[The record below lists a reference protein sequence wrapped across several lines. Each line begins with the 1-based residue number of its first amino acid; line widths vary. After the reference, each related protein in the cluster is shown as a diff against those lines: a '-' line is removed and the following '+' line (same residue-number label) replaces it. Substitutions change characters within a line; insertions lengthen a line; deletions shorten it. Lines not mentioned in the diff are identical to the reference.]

1 MEEGE
6 LVEGCSNTQSLDL
19 GPCDTVS
26 WCVCKNPSL

>member
-19 GPCDTVS
+19 GSGDTVS
-26 WCVCKNPSL
+26 WCVCKNSSL